1 MKALRSFKSCLQR
14 QVNEA
19 VRISAT
25 KVEVV
30 VMNSRNEFHQA
41 PIIRVVA
48 ATGLH
53 ASQGE
58 DQAPVIFAAG
68 RRGGR
73 GSMGGENRGGPGRG
87 RRGRGR
93 RAPGIN

>member
-25 KVEVV
+25 KVDVI

-48 ATGLH
+48 ATSLH

-58 DQAPVIFAAG
+58 DQAPVILAAG
-68 RRGGR
+68 RRGARGGMGGGSR
-73 GSMGGENRGGPGRG
+73 GS
-87 RRGRGR
+87 RGRGR

>member
-1 MKALRSFKSCLQR
+1 MKTLKSFKSCLQR

-19 VRISAT
+19 VRISAS
-25 KVEVV
+25 KIEVV
-30 VMNSRNEFHQA
+30 AMNSRNEFHQA
-41 PIIRVVA
+41 PIIRVLA

-58 DQAPVIFAAG
+58 NQAPVILQAA

-73 GSMGGENRGGPGRG
+73 GGAKGERAEGGLVEGED
-87 RRGRGR
+87 
-93 RAPGIN
+93 